1 MAISGPDVKLF
12 HSPASGDL
20 TVDGVTTTL
29 YDWDPLPQ
37 SIPEPATLLLLSI
50 PAIALFRRH
59 RRS

>member
-20 TVDGVTTTL
+20 TIDGVTTTL

-37 SIPEPATLLLLSI
+37 TVPEPASLLLMSI
-50 PAIALFRRH
+50 VASYLVSRRRH
-59 RRS
+59 